1 MMKSITSLLGFGA
14 LVLTVGCHSPAPA
27 TKSDAGSTSY
37 AAQGVVEQIAP
48 DHHQVTIHHQAIPGY
63 MMEMTMDFPVNDASE
78 LDGISRGDNVTF
90 TLVVNKDTA
99 YVKDIHRTGHSDTPT
114 TNAMS
119 MPMPGDTVP
128 KLKPGDK
135 LPDSELLAE
144 DGKAIHLSDFHGKAV
159 ALTFFFTRCPLPNYC
174 PLMNRNFSEART
186 ILLSTPGAPKNWQF
200 LSISFDSEF
209 DRPQTLTSYATF
221 YRNNNPDRWLFASA
235 SSATLADLAPRIGLM
250 IMGQDANITHNLRT
264 VVVDSE
270 GRLSSQFNDNLWTPQ
285 QLVDAITKAATS
297 TPTK

>member
-1 MMKSITSLLGFGA
+1 MMKSFTALLFLGLLFLA
-14 LVLTVGCHSPAPA
+14 VGCHSSAPTA
-27 TKSDAGSTSY
+27 HSDSTATSY
-37 AAQGVVEQIAP
+37 AARGVVEQIAS

-78 LDGISRGDNVTF
+78 LDGISNGDNVTF

-99 YVKDIHRTGHSDTPT
+99 YVKDIHRTGHTDQPA

-119 MPMPGDTVP
+119 MPMPSDTIP

-135 LPDSELLAE
+135 LPDSDLLAE
-144 DGKAIHLSDFHGKAV
+144 DGKTIHLSDFRGKVV

-174 PLMNRNFSEART
+174 PLMNRNFSQTRK
-186 ILLSTPGAPKNWQF
+186 ILLSTPNAPKNWQF

-209 DRPQTLTSYATF
+209 DRPENLANYGGF
-221 YRNNNPDRWLFASA
+221 YRGNNPDRWLFASA

-264 VVVDSE
+264 VVIDPQ
-270 GRLSSQFNDNLWTPQ
+270 GRLYCQFNDNLWTPQ
-285 QLVDAITKAATS
+285 QLADTILDAAR
-297 TPTK
+297 